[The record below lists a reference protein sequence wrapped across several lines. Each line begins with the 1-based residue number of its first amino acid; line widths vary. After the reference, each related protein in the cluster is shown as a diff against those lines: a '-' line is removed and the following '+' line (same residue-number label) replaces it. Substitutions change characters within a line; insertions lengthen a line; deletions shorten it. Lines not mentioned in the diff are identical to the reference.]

1 MTVLLEMIMKKIVFV
16 LLTATLFFSNIV
28 YADSEQQLLA
38 KVIQVYVNYSNANTV
53 CNFQANPSITSYPQQ
68 TYLLTNPY
76 MHGAGEINS
85 INFKIRNF
93 VLNGN
98 SGNNTPACGILS
110 IKCASLVSS
119 VNSSNFYCER
129 LHSVSGG
136 SDSSLLSN
144 PAYNNY
150 LAYQTIYNTSVMP
163 RALKNFGL
171 LQQFSSLD
179 AFPPYPSV
187 PNPSYE
193 YTAVIYSTYTGYP
206 DPTNP
211 LTPNYNNGSY
221 GTLFLGSAANLIA
234 VCQSI
239 QNQNLST
246 SDAAVRFNQFF
257 GIPPDSPDAP
267 RSFTFFKLRNNPHVS
282 GQADGNM
289 FRPCPNDGNLETT
302 ACSGSATT
310 IPHRCSMAPPAYD
323 GTTFSLFL
331 PFYFY
336 SAYCNTTPN
345 SSSGMP
351 VLFPWTGQGFTY
363 DWYPWHINLANV
375 QGGSEYVPAT
385 NTTGAANIE
394 VIKKK
399 SLADFIATCNFS

>member
-1 MTVLLEMIMKKIVFV
+1 MKIRLFV
-16 LLTATLFFSNIV
+16 LLPTILFFSNIT
-28 YADSEQQLLA
+28 YADNEQQLLA
-38 KVIQVYVNYSNANTV
+38 KVNQVYVNYKNAHPA
-53 CNFQANPSITSYPQQ
+53 CSFQASPAIITYPQQ

-76 MHGAGEINS
+76 RHSAKEINS
-85 INFKIRNF
+85 INFKVRNF
-93 VLNGN
+93 VLNGR
-98 SGNNTPACGILS
+98 SGSSDPSCGILS
-110 IKCASLVSS
+110 IKCDSFVSS
-119 VNSSNFYCER
+119 VNSSNYYCER
-129 LHSVSGG
+129 LHNGSS
-136 SDSSLLSN
+136 SDSSLLSD
-144 PAYNNY
+144 PKYNNY

-171 LQQFSSLD
+171 LQQFFNLD
-179 AFPPYPSV
+179 AFPPYPSS

-193 YTAVIYSTYTGYP
+193 YNAVIYSTFTGYP

-211 LTPNYNNGSY
+211 PTPNYNNGNR
-221 GTLFLGSAANLIA
+221 GTLFFGSAANLIS
-234 VCQSI
+234 VCQTI
-239 QNQNLST
+239 QNQNLSL
-246 SDAAVRFNQFF
+246 SDAAVRFDQFF
-257 GIPPDSPDAP
+257 GLPPDSPDSS

-289 FRPCPNDGNLETT
+289 FRPCPIDGNLETT
-302 ACSGSATT
+302 SCSGSALS
-310 IPHRCSMAPPAYD
+310 IPHSCSIAQPTYD
-323 GTTFSLFL
+323 GTTVSSFL

-363 DWYPWHINLANV
+363 DWYPWHINLTNV

-385 NTTGAANIE
+385 NSDGANIE

-399 SLADFIATCNFS
+399 SLAEFISTCSIN